1 MDSARADEVMAKIS
15 EVLAP
20 IEAKPEDNFDDLET
34 TSVHM
39 LRLMV
44 TLQREF
50 DVDIDV
56 VDMFEV
62 EFVEDL
68 IRLVVGRLP
77 QQGAVAN

>member
-1 MDSARADEVMAKIS
+1 MATIA

-20 IEAKPEDNFDDLET
+20 IEAKPDDNFDDLET

-50 DVDIDV
+50 DVEIDV

-62 EFVEDL
+62 ELVEDL
-68 IRLVVGRLP
+68 VRLVVGRLP
-77 QQGAVAN
+77 QQGAAAH